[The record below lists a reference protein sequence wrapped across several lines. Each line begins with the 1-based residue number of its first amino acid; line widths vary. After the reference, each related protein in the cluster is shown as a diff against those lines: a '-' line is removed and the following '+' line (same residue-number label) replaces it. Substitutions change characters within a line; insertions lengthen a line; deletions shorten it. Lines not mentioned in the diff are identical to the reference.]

1 MTTPVEKQPQLS
13 DGAVINV
20 VIVSDL
26 EGTSDQDNDNDV
38 ARGALV
44 LPEYDS
50 IIGANLRKIRL
61 VSYNS

>member
-44 LPEYDS
+44 LPKYDS
-50 IIGANLRKIRL
+50 IIGTNLRKIRL